1 MSSISSPADG
11 ALPWGMV
18 ENGAG
23 LMIVGDQKDN
33 GAFFLKTLWANA
45 LAIVIDNM
53 AFIAMKVVLLK
64 GFQKTFMDGL
74 LGCNL
79 LGGRRFRPVS
89 FPLALLLLVF
99 FLQPL
104 KGNALTLKCHM
115 LAGIAPMM
123 ETPTAQKACQEAGEP
138 GEERDLKNSGIRPDE
153 PKDDG
158 DGDGAN
164 DHGNKTDNMFVCH
177 VCDAVLS
184 GTMGLLIGFI
194 LGIVV
199 ESRDSNIYI
208 SMMERHFLLE
218 NKEQDK

>member
-11 ALPWGMV
+11 ALPWAMV

-33 GAFFLKTLWANA
+33 GAFILKTFWTNA

-64 GFQKTFMDGL
+64 GFQKTFMGGL

-79 LGGRRFRPVS
+79 LGGRRFRPVP
-89 FPLALLLLVF
+89 FPLALLLLIF
-99 FLQPL
+99 FFQPL
-104 KGNALTLKCHM
+104 KGNALTLKCHV

-123 ETPTAQKACQEAGEP
+123 ETPTAQKAYQEAGKP
-138 GEERDLKNSGIRPDE
+138 GEKRDLKNSRIRTNE
-153 PKDDG
+153 QKDDS

-164 DHGNKTDNMFVCH
+164 DHGNKTDNVFVCH
-177 VCDAVLS
+177 VCAVVLS
-184 GTMGLLIGFI
+184 GAMGLFIGFF
-194 LGIVV
+194 LGILM
-199 ESRDSNIYI
+199 ERYDANICI
-208 SMMERHFLLE
+208 SMMKYHFLLE